1 MDPLASPDAAAFG
14 ALDAQGGYIDT
25 SFNPPYSDTTVNPD
39 IATQN
44 AAIPATPVNDPWT
57 SFFQNT
63 IGTVIGVAAH
73 NATVGQTTTVQTGQ
87 KVALMQQQQKGSNST
102 LLLMAAAGI
111 VALLVLRK

>member
-14 ALDAQGGYIDT
+14 ALDAQGGYVDT
-25 SFNPPYSDTTVNPD
+25 SYNAPYSDTTVNPD

-63 IGTVIGVAAH
+63 ISTVVGVAAQK
-73 NATVGQTTTVQTGQ
+73 ATAQNTTTVQTGQ

-102 LLLMAAAGI
+102 LVLLAAAGI
-111 VALLVLRK
+111 VAVLVLKK